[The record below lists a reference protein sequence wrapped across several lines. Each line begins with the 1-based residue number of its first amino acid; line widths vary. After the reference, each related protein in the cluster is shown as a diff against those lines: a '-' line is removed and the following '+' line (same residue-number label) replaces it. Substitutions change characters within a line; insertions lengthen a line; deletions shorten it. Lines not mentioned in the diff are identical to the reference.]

1 MPEEVVGVIAMS
13 LISATVIIGMIT
25 RAIGQ
30 HYKRKLEF
38 GKPSEGEDG
47 ESMQLQIDEM
57 RDQMVQLEERL
68 DFTERVIAR
77 SKDRNLLE
85 Q

>member
-1 MPEEVVGVIAMS
+1 MPEEVVGVIAMA
-13 LISATVIIGMIT
+13 LISGTVIVGMIT

-30 HYKRKLEF
+30 HHKRKLEY
-38 GKPSEGEDG
+38 GKHSEGEDG
-47 ESMQLQIDEM
+47 ESLQLQMDEM

>member
-1 MPEEVVGVIAMS
+1 MPEEVVFVIAMS
-13 LISATVIIGMIT
+13 LISGTVIIGMIT

-30 HYKRKLEF
+30 HHLRKLEF
-38 GKPSEGEDG
+38 RKQSEGGDG
-47 ESMQLQIDEM
+47 ESLQLQIDEM
-57 RDQMVQLEERL
+57 RDQVAQLEERL